1 MAHPQLCSLTPQ
13 LYCLQ
18 LAIWF
23 ELQGSGAAQQ
33 PSTCWHTQA
42 LGSSLSTRK
51 NKEHKL
57 LKFGLTVM

>member
-1 MAHPQLCSLTPQ
+1 MAPPQLCSLTPQ
-13 LYCLQ
+13 LCCLQ

-42 LGSSLSTRK
+42 LGSTRK
-51 NKEHKL
+51 NKEHKISVR
-57 LKFGLTVM
+57 T